1 MSVCVR
7 VCVLLKCTVISHSW
21 RDVFVHN
28 HKLHFITFI
37 FSCKLSKAN
46 RPMYVHIY
54 IYTSHYVLVHC
65 LRSCSFFGISLLF
78 FHLIAVTHDI
88 CANTHT
94 YACSIWFRLT
104 SQGIQSSSITL
115 RTDDSFIPTPS
126 LPPSILLPLP
136 RLAKFNPPGTMKAPS
151 LISITFTHAHTHLQH
166 VHTAE
171 LPVRFAK
178 ALQGRQPRQNKKRN
192 AKQTNQIRNKSTL
205 KYASRMDF

>member
-1 MSVCVR
+1 
-7 VCVLLKCTVISHSW
+7 
-21 RDVFVHN
+21 
-28 HKLHFITFI
+28 
-37 FSCKLSKAN
+37 
-46 RPMYVHIY
+46 MYVHIY

-94 YACSIWFRLT
+94 YACCIWFRLT

-115 RTDDSFIPTPS
+115 RTDDSFIPN
-126 LPPSILLPLP
+126 PPSTFHSPST
-136 RLAKFNPPGTMKAPS
+136 AKASEFNPPGTMKAPS